1 MAVIKRLSYAITA
14 FFLFSSAAFAAEPA
28 SSRDY
33 RAANKFFAAEK
44 YSEALALYKKTLSS
58 PPADLTPGDIH
69 NKIGD
74 TYFRLANYRSALD
87 AYRLAIRD
95 QNPADRA
102 QTQYWIG
109 FCCFLVGRDA
119 EAVDEFLKIPALYP
133 DAGTGCHGILLGRQG
148 QRAFGKRRSR
158 RPSITESRR
167 QRQVHAASSLRRS
180 GCGEGNKHQIASTK
194 FQIKFKHQASIL
206 SNGLG
211 IGILSLDII

>member
-1 MAVIKRLSYAITA
+1 MRSRLLYAIAA
-14 FFLFSSAAFAAEPA
+14 FFLFSSAAFAAEPFT

-58 PPADLTPGDIH
+58 PPADLTPGDIN

-74 TYFRLANYRSALD
+74 TYFRLANYRGALD

-95 QNPADRA
+95 QNPVDRA

-119 EAVDEFLKIPALYP
+119 EAVDEFLKIPVLYP
-133 DAGTGCHGILLGRQG
+133 DAKAWGSTAYYWAGRASERLGKKEQAAGYYRKAG
-148 QRAFGKRRSR
+148 GNGK
-158 RPSITESRR
+158 
-167 QRQVHAASSLRRS
+167 
-180 GCGEGNKHQIASTK
+180 STQSK
-194 FQIKFKHQASIL
+194 FARKKAEAVK
-206 SNGLG
+206 GK
-211 IGILSLDII
+211 

>member
-1 MAVIKRLSYAITA
+1 MRKGLLRAVAV
-14 FFLFSSAAFAAEPA
+14 FVLFSNAALAAEPA
-28 SSRDY
+28 SSRDF

-58 PPADLTPGDIH
+58 PQADLAPGDIN

-95 QNPADRA
+95 QRPADRA

-133 DAGTGCHGILLGRQG
+133 DAKAWGSTAYYWAGRASERLGKKEQAAEYYRKAGGNGKSTQSTFARKKAEAVKGT
-148 QRAFGKRRSR
+148 S
-158 RPSITESRR
+158 TE
-167 QRQVHAASSLRRS
+167 L
-180 GCGEGNKHQIASTK
+180 
-194 FQIKFKHQASIL
+194 QAPNSK
-206 SNGLG
+206 
-211 IGILSLDII
+211 